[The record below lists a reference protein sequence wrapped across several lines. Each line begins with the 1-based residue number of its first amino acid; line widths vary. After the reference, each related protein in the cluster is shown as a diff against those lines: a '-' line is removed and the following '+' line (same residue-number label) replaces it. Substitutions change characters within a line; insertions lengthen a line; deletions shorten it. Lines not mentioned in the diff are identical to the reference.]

1 MSLVIAARV
10 ASLREEMGGA
20 VFLIRYVYIFEFLK
34 ISKRKNRVGKMGC
47 VPIFKFWY
55 DVIILNHFSVAV

>member
-34 ISKRKNRVGKMGC
+34 NPKKKNRVGKMGC
-47 VPIFKFWY
+47 VPIFQ
-55 DVIILNHFSVAV
+55 

>member
-1 MSLVIAARV
+1 MGVDIAARV
-10 ASLREEMGGA
+10 ASLREEMEGA

-47 VPIFKFWY
+47 VPIFQ
-55 DVIILNHFSVAV
+55 

>member
-1 MSLVIAARV
+1 MGVDIAARM

-34 ISKRKNRVGKMGC
+34 ISKRKNRIGKIGC
-47 VPIFKFWY
+47 VPIFQ
-55 DVIILNHFSVAV
+55 